1 MDQAWVIQTG
11 MRHAW
16 IQNATAGRFVAE
28 GIQRTSPGVMEVAY
42 IARDNGQ
49 PMNQRCRGN
58 QLVQCML
65 GMRHAKMAPQLDDP
79 AIDAKDMAG
88 ITTLQGQQPFVQQAA
103 LLAVAA
109 EALQFDAAP

>member
-28 GIQRTSPGVMEVAY
+28 RIQRTSPGVMEVAY
-42 IARDNGQ
+42 IARDDGQ
-49 PMNQRCRGN
+49 SVNQCRRRN

-65 GMRHAKMAPQLDDP
+65 GMRNAKMAPQLDDP
-79 AIDAKDMAG
+79 SVDAEDMAG
-88 ITTLQGQQPFVQQAA
+88 ITTLQCQQPFVQQAA

-109 EALQFDAAP
+109 KSLQLDAAP